1 MLKRRKVR
9 CLTQGT
15 TAVFL
20 DLLYTNYS
28 PWTSSVNITG
38 SLLEIQILSPH
49 PRLSE
54 SGSLG
59 IGPAFC
65 VFK

>member
-38 SLLEIQILSPH
+38 SLLEIQIL
-49 PRLSE
+49 RL
-54 SGSLG
+54 
-59 IGPAFC
+59 PQTY
-65 VFK
+65 